1 MKEKMNRQAYG
12 SWQTMLNEALVRA
25 AVIKYQKDHNF
36 SAEEISKETNGQLDR
51 GFLWIEKLV

>member
-1 MKEKMNRQAYG
+1 
-12 SWQTMLNEALVRA
+12 MLNEALVRA
-25 AVIKYQKDHNF
+25 AVIKYQKDHHF